1 MICIDDVRQEM
12 NLAGKGEVTASKS
25 MVLLQE
31 EGIAALCNILEK
43 RQVAYLADEVGLGKT
58 MQALGVIA
66 MMRRKNPQARILIIS
81 PREIVQNG
89 WQNEFANFRSSIS
102 IDSALNWKVVTR
114 DNLHGWLSG
123 GMPLCE
129 VSLLRHTSFSRPAFV
144 SSSMDRRQAWHAI
157 CEQWQPVL
165 GDCLQ
170 KTVIPSGPKEEFS
183 FECNMALA
191 DATVRRFGQ
200 EKVHFDLVI
209 VDEAQCLRNKD
220 NQTNNVL
227 FRVFQNRVVNWLFM
241 SATPTHSGVG
251 NLPAVMNH
259 YPCRKEEVIP
269 KGPYRNDE
277 GYSALMQALARHM
290 VRRPRTYVVDDRTFS
305 KPDYRNHDSQKLA
318 LRCDT
323 TLSALTV
330 ALVQKK
336 LVDIVYDP
344 AVSTRPGFFRAGYL
358 ACFESL
364 DGSLSGRHPEKL
376 EEQGSEDEM
385 LGDSESKTDFFQEQQ
400 HHTKHDAPDMGFV
413 NTLSESFK
421 NKGLGQHLPHPKI
434 DKVVDDLALHAF
446 GLPSQS
452 IVGGRKTLVF
462 CRRISS
468 VYALQ
473 QRLMNRYIAGI
484 EDRCKRVW
492 GKVIDWEN
500 GHGLEMAVPADDSL
514 NSAVQVDEANDD
526 KSQAEAVDN
535 LFRLAC
541 REKQWLHRFRSSFSD
556 GNRNALFFEENWF
569 ARLCAE
575 GGAELAEAMV
585 RIPPSIMSS
594 AFAHYAGYKRR
605 MHRYI
610 VWHCLKSHAGEV
622 FGLDSNWQEF
632 WLLVL
637 RNIFSDEITG
647 SSVSLIGQ
655 VKLRFASTALLD
667 FRSFWTTVE
676 ENKAAVG
683 ISLPGTVGEQA
694 AEKLYERQV
703 LKTLLYRYML
713 LSDHLVDLYFA
724 CIQCPDEPVQAFFNW
739 FSSSDVDAE
748 RLRKICREWISN
760 RALIFRSAYAEKRP
774 LAELARLESYDYLH
788 AMEPV
793 MAVVGG
799 SGKRDRL
806 LQQFNTPGMPFVV
819 VCTDTLREGV
829 NLHLFC
835 DRVMHFGVAWTSGD
849 LEQRIGRVD
858 RYFSAI
864 ERSIELHVTQQR
876 QDGELPKLD
885 ILYPH
890 LRDTLEKRQVEVVLQ
905 RKDESER
912 LMDSSLSIENHAS
925 SQDIGV
931 DAYFG
936 DAVRA
941 VVHAKG
947 EHPQFSAKRHLPA
960 AKL

>member
-1 MICIDDVRQEM
+1 MISIDDVRQVM
-12 NLAGKGEVTASKS
+12 KLAGKGEVPVSES
-25 MVLLQE
+25 MVRLQE
-31 EGIAALCNILEK
+31 EGVAALCNILEK

-66 MMRRKNPQARILIIS
+66 MMRHKNPQARILIIS
-81 PREIVQNG
+81 PREIVQKG
-89 WQNEFANFRSSIS
+89 WQNEFANFSGSIS
-102 IDSALNWKVVTR
+102 IDSALNWEVVTR

-123 GMPLCE
+123 GMPIRE

-144 SSSMDRRQAWHAI
+144 SSTIERRQAWHAV

-165 GDCLQ
+165 GNCLQ
-170 KTVIPSGPKEEFS
+170 KKEVPDGQKEDFS
-183 FECNMALA
+183 SKCNEALA
-191 DATVRRFGQ
+191 KAVANKFNQD
-200 EKVHFDLVI
+200 EIYFDLVI
-209 VDEAQCLRNKD
+209 VDEAQCLRNYD
-220 NQTNNVL
+220 NQTNKVL
-227 FRVFQNRVVNWLFM
+227 FEIFKNRVSNWLFM
-241 SATPTHSGVG
+241 SATPTHSGVW
-251 NLPAVMNH
+251 NLPAVVNR
-259 YPCRKEEVIP
+259 YPCKDILP
-269 KGPYRNDE
+269 KGPFETKRDSE
-277 GYSALMQALARHM
+277 ALMQALSELM
-290 VRRPRTYVVDDRTFS
+290 VRRPRTYVVDNRTFS
-305 KPDYRNHDSQKLA
+305 KPDYRHHDSQKLA

-323 TLSALTV
+323 ALSALTV

-344 AVSTRPGFFRAGYL
+344 AVSPKPGFFRAGYL

-364 DGSLSGRHPEKL
+364 DGSLSGRRPERK
-376 EEQGSEDEM
+376 EEQGFEEEAQ
-385 LGDSESKTDFFQEQQ
+385 GDAESKTDFFQEQQ
-400 HHTKHDAPDMGFV
+400 HHTRHDAPDMGFV
-413 NTLSESFK
+413 SKLSESFK
-421 NKGLGQHLPHPKI
+421 SKGFGQHLPHPKI
-434 DKVVDDLALHAF
+434 DKVVDDLALYAF
-446 GLPSQS
+446 GSPSQG

-473 QRLMNRYIAGI
+473 QRLMSRYIAGI

-492 GKVIDWEN
+492 GKTIDWEN
-500 GHGLEMAVPADDSL
+500 GHGLEMAVTADESL
-514 NSAVQVDEANDD
+514 NPVLQVDEANDD
-526 KSQAEAVDN
+526 KSPPEVVDN
-535 LFRLAC
+535 RFRFAC

-556 GNRNALFFEENWF
+556 GNRHALFFEENWF

-575 GGAELAEAMV
+575 GGERLALAITRV
-585 RIPPSIMSS
+585 PPDIMFS
-594 AFAHYAGYKRR
+594 AFAQFSGYKRR

-610 VWHCLKSHAGEV
+610 VWHCLKSHASEV
-622 FGLDSNWQEF
+622 FGLDSDRQAF

-637 RNIFSDEITG
+637 NYIYSDEITA
-647 SSVSLIGQ
+647 SSVTPSGQ
-655 VKLRFASTALLD
+655 ARQGAASTALLD
-667 FRSFWTTVE
+667 FRSFWTMVE
-676 ENKAAVG
+676 ESRELIG
-683 ISLPGTVGEQA
+683 ISLPGAVGEQVP
-694 AEKLYERQV
+694 EKLYERQV

-724 CIQCPDEPVQAFFNW
+724 CSQNSDEPVPAFFDW
-739 FSSSDVDAE
+739 FASADVDAE
-748 RLRKICREWISN
+748 RLRRICREWISN

-774 LAELARLESYDYLH
+774 LAELAKLESFDYLH

-835 DRVMHFGVAWTSGD
+835 ARVMHFGVAWTSGD

-864 ERSIELHVTQQR
+864 ERGIEQHVKHQR
-876 QDGELPKLD
+876 PDCEMPRLD

-905 RKDESER
+905 RKDESEK
-912 LMDSSLSIENHAS
+912 LMDAS
-925 SQDIGV
+925 FSADNQAGGQDIGV
-931 DAYFG
+931 DVYLD
-936 DAVRA
+936 DALRA
-941 VVHAKG
+941 VMPAKAD
-947 EHPQFSAKRHLPA
+947 HLQFSAKWHL
-960 AKL
+960 